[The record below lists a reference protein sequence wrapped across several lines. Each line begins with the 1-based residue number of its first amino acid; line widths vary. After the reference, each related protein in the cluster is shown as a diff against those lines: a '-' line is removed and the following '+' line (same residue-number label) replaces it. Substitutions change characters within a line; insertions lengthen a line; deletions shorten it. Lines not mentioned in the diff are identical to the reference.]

1 MSVVALSEILS
12 SRRLDGDTVTFHAT
26 EDWAQGR
33 TMFGG
38 FLSAL
43 AVVAMRDTL
52 GIDLPLRALQT
63 NFVGP
68 VAAGPVV
75 YRTRLLRQGKS
86 VSQVQCEI
94 YSDDTLAGLVVGV
107 FGASRD
113 TSLPLLTP
121 ERTPLPKAVDDI
133 PPLPFIP
140 KITPNFLQHVE
151 MRWAVGSLP
160 YMGNPSWDSGIYI
173 RTPDKNLSAEVLI
186 VMLSDGPPT
195 PCLSHF
201 KGPVMASS
209 VSWSLELTPL
219 PNDAIDEDGWFQID
233 LETKAGADGY
243 VNQSARLWTPSGKL
257 ASLGYQVV
265 AVYG

>member
-1 MSVVALSEILS
+1 MAVALSEILS
-12 SRRLDGDTVTFHAT
+12 SRRLSGDTVTFTAS
-26 EDWAQGR
+26 EDWMQGR

-43 AVVAMRDTL
+43 AVVSMRDTL
-52 GIDLPLRALQT
+52 GLDMPLRALQT
-63 NFVGP
+63 NFIGP
-68 VAAGPVV
+68 VAAGEVV
-75 YRTRLLRQGKS
+75 YKTRLLRQGKS

-94 YSDDTLAGLVVGV
+94 YSDEVLAGLVVGV
-107 FGASRD
+107 FGAARE
-113 TSLPLLTP
+113 TALPMLTP
-121 ERTPLPKAVDDI
+121 ERKALPKAVGDV

-151 MRWAVGSLP
+151 MRWGLGSIP
-160 YMGNPSWDSGIYI
+160 YMGTPFWESGIYI
-173 RTPDKNLSAEVLI
+173 RAADKNLSPEMLI

-209 VSWSLELTPL
+209 VSWSLELPPL
-219 PNDAIDEDGWFQID
+219 PDHIDNEGWFQID
-233 LETKAGADGY
+233 METKAGAEGY
-243 VNQSARLWTPSGKL
+243 VNQSAQLWTPDGQL

>member
-1 MSVVALSEILS
+1 MTVALSEILS
-12 SRRLDGDTVTFHAT
+12 GRRLDGDTVTYTAT

-52 GIDLPLRALQT
+52 GLDMPLRALQT

-68 VAAGPVV
+68 VAVGEVH
-75 YRTRLLRQGKS
+75 YKTRLLRQGKS
-86 VSQVQCEI
+86 VSQVHCEI

-107 FGASRD
+107 FGAARE
-113 TSLPLLTP
+113 TQLPLRTP
-121 ERTPLPKAVDDI
+121 TRTPLPKAVDDI
-133 PPLPFIP
+133 PALPFIP

-151 MRWAVGSLP
+151 MRWAVGSIP
-160 YMGNPSWDSGIYI
+160 YMGNPFWESGIYI
-173 RTPDKNLSAEVLI
+173 RAKDAGISPEVLI

-209 VSWSLELTPL
+209 VSWSLELPPL
-219 PNDAIDEDGWFQID
+219 PAGNLEEGWFQID
-233 LETKAGADGY
+233 METTAGSDGY
-243 VNQSARLWTPSGKL
+243 VNQSAKLWTPSGQL

>member
-1 MSVVALSEILS
+1 MTVALSEILS
-12 SRRLDGDTVTFHAT
+12 SRRLSGDTVTFTAT
-26 EDWAQGR
+26 EDWMQGR

-52 GIDLPLRALQT
+52 GIDMPLRALQT

-68 VAAGPVV
+68 VPAGDVV

-94 YSDDTLAGLVVGV
+94 YSDETLAGLVVGV
-107 FGASRD
+107 FGAPRE
-113 TSLPLLTP
+113 TALPVLTP
-121 ERTPLPKAVDDI
+121 KHQALPKAVGDV
-133 PPLPFIP
+133 PALPFIP

-151 MRWAVGSLP
+151 MRWALGSIP
-160 YMGNPSWDSGIYI
+160 YMGNPFWESGIYI
-173 RTPDKNLSAEVLI
+173 RATDKNLSPEVLI

-201 KGPVMASS
+201 KGPVMARLS
-209 VSWSLELTPL
+209 ELVT
-219 PNDAIDEDGWFQID
+219 
-233 LETKAGADGY
+233 
-243 VNQSARLWTPSGKL
+243 
-257 ASLGYQVV
+257 
-265 AVYG
+265 

>member
-1 MSVVALSEILS
+1 MLVSLSEILAA
-12 SRRLDGDTVTFHAT
+12 RQLQGDTVTFNAT
-26 EDWAQGR
+26 EDWMQGR

-52 GIDLPLRALQT
+52 GIDIPLRALQT

-68 VAAGPVV
+68 VAQGEVV

-94 YSDDTLAGLVVGV
+94 YSQEQLAGIVVGV
-107 FGASRD
+107 FGSARE
-113 TSLPLLTP
+113 TALPRHAP
-121 ERTPLPKAVDDI
+121 VRVPLPKSPDDSVT
-133 PPLPFIP
+133 LPFIP
-140 KITPNFLQHVE
+140 KITPNFIQHIE
-151 MRWAVGSLP
+151 FRWALGAFP
-160 YMGNPSWDSGIYI
+160 YTGTPGCDTGIYM
-173 RTPDKNLSAEVLI
+173 KLNESGLSNEVMI

-195 PCLSHF
+195 PVLGHF

-209 VSWSLELTPL
+209 VSWSLELPPL
-219 PNDAIDEDGWFQID
+219 PQEPLNEGWFQID
-233 LETKAGADGY
+233 MHGEASADGY
-243 VNQSARLWTPSGKL
+243 VNQSAKLWTPDGQL

>member
-1 MSVVALSEILS
+1 MTVALSEILS
-12 SRRLDGDTVTFHAT
+12 NRRLDGDTVTFNAS
-26 EDWAQGR
+26 EDWMQGR

-52 GIDLPLRALQT
+52 GIDIPLKALQT

-68 VAAGPVV
+68 VSAGQVV
-75 YRTRLLRQGKS
+75 CSTRLLRQGKS

-94 YSDDTLAGLVVGV
+94 YSDGTLAGLVVGV
-107 FGASRD
+107 FGAPRETALPVLTPQHKALPKRVD
-113 TSLPLLTP
+113 ECQALPL
-121 ERTPLPKAVDDI
+121 
-133 PPLPFIP
+133 IP
-140 KITPNFLQHVE
+140 KITPNFLQHIE
-151 MRWAVGSLP
+151 MRWALGSIP
-160 YMGNPSWDSGIYI
+160 YMGDPSWESGIYLRAI
-173 RTPDKNLSAEVLI
+173 DKNLSPEVLV

-209 VSWSLELTPL
+209 VSWSLELPPL
-219 PNDAIDEDGWFQID
+219 PADIDSDGWFQID
-233 LETKAGADGY
+233 METKAGADGY
-243 VNQSARLWTPSGKL
+243 VNQTAKLWTPSGQL
-257 ASLGYQVV
+257 VSLGYQVV

>member
-1 MSVVALSEILS
+1 MTTALSSILS
-12 SRRLDGDTVTFHAT
+12 GRRLDGDTVTFTAT
-26 EDWAQGR
+26 DDWAQGR

-52 GIDLPLRALQT
+52 GLDIPLRALQT

-68 VAAGPVV
+68 VAPGEVV

-86 VSQVQCEI
+86 VCQVHCEI
-94 YSDDTLAGLVVGV
+94 YSQDVLAGLVVGV
-107 FGASRD
+107 FGSARETMLPVKTPSRIA
-113 TSLPLLTP
+113 
-121 ERTPLPKAVDDI
+121 LPKAVDDI
-133 PPLPFIP
+133 QPLPFIP
-140 KITPNFLQHVE
+140 KITPNFLQHIE
-151 MRWAVGSLP
+151 MRWAVGNIP
-160 YMGNPSWDSGIYI
+160 YMGNGSWESGIHI
-173 RTPDKNLSAEVLI
+173 RCTDKNLSPEVLI

-201 KGPVMASS
+201 RGPVMASS
-209 VSWSLELTPL
+209 VSWSLELPPL
-219 PNDAIDEDGWFQID
+219 PLETLEDGWFQID
-233 LETKAGADGY
+233 MDTLGAADGY
-243 VNQSARLWTPSGKL
+243 VNQTAKLWTPSGQL

>member
-1 MSVVALSEILS
+1 MTVALSDILS
-12 SRRLDGDTVTFHAT
+12 GRRLDGDIVTFTAT

-52 GIDLPLRALQT
+52 GLDMPLRALQT

-68 VAAGPVV
+68 VPAGDVV
-75 YRTRLLRQGKS
+75 YRTRLLRQGKN
-86 VSQVQCEI
+86 VSQVQCDI
-94 YSDDTLAGLVVGV
+94 YSEGVLAGLVVGV
-107 FGASRD
+107 FGAARE
-113 TSLPLLTP
+113 TALPVLTP
-121 ERTPLPKAVDDI
+121 KRTALPKGPDELPGV
-133 PPLPFIP
+133 PFIP
-140 KITPNFLQHVE
+140 KVTPAFLQHIDL
-151 MRWAVGSLP
+151 RWAVGSIP
-160 YMGNPSWDSGIYI
+160 YTGQPFWESGIHL
-173 RTPDKNLSAEVLI
+173 RSLDKNLSPEVLI

-201 KGPVMASS
+201 TGPVMASS
-209 VSWSLELTPL
+209 VSWSLELPPL
-219 PNDAIDEDGWFQID
+219 PVEQIGDGWFQID
-233 LETKAGADGY
+233 METKAAAEGY
-243 VNQSARLWTPSGKL
+243 VNQSARLWTPHGQL